1 MLSAADDYLSDDS
14 TVRPVVGEVDPEPIP
29 GDILKLGTAH
39 APRGK
44 AMQARKKKEMEKA
57 NRDMAT
63 LGHDSASSLTAKNVL
78 ALEGQPGAVTPNQVC
93 RVHPCIF
100 SHSTLAKCFS
110 FPSSLE
116 RFGRAISSMSFTTL
130 THDTLSRMVVYR
142 KGARRQD
149 RALCRSERSQ
159 TRYLHQSC
167 IRFLSIPRLEACR

>member
-63 LGHDSASSLTAKNVL
+63 LGHDGASSLTAKNVL

-100 SHSTLAKCFS
+100 THSTLAKCFS
-110 FPSSLE
+110 LAVLYHQCPS
-116 RFGRAISSMSFTTL
+116 
-130 THDTLSRMVVYR
+130 
-142 KGARRQD
+142 
-149 RALCRSERSQ
+149 
-159 TRYLHQSC
+159 
-167 IRFLSIPRLEACR
+167 PR